1 MRENIQD
8 SMRIYCVDK
17 MLEFSKIVHVLWITN
32 IFYSSYINEHGLAI
46 STFVQLVLGRI
57 TETISYKVQ
66 S

>member
-17 MLEFSKIVHVLWITN
+17 MLEFSKIVQVLWITN
-32 IFYSSYINEHGLAI
+32 IFYSSYINEHSLAI
-46 STFVQLVLGRI
+46 NTFVQLVLGRI